1 VPTITVYLPNDVR
14 FSLDESARTHGAS
27 AGQAAVGL
35 IRAALKAGL
44 APLPRERGPG
54 RPKAPVKARNAP
66 EATPAAPAGDVWDL
80 GEGAAGGGAVGQG
93 GGAE

>member
-54 RPKAPVKARNAP
+54 RPKALVKAQNAP
-66 EATPAAPAGDVWDL
+66 EATPAAPAGGL
-80 GEGAAGGGAVGQG
+80 GEGAVGQG